1 MKCPVCSSE
10 IPEGSWFCPECGAA
24 MPEAPLPAP
33 AAPESAPA
41 TPEPAPAA
49 PEPAPPPPA
58 AEPPQEAPAKK
69 KSYKLVAVIAAA
81 AVIVILA
88 AVILALALAGRGGK
102 KSAASSG
109 AYSPDA
115 LTNFYSDGLIY
126 SRFGRVC
133 EIEGGKLCGMSFDR
147 SVLLM
152 YSQSDEELFV
162 VTKAGANR
170 VSRKE
175 ILSCALS
182 ADGSKAV
189 WIEDDGILY
198 SADVRSGKT
207 SKLAELDKNKSPSV
221 VISPDGKT
229 VLCSDRGDLYL
240 ITGGKPSELGDSG
253 IPAGVSDGGKYAY
266 FVKETKNG
274 YRFCVR
280 KNGETIKLCD
290 SENNISVW
298 FNASLDEAVFRD
310 NAAGKTYISVRGTE
324 PEKLTDYAPVTVT
337 GEPSSR
343 IIEAES
349 AVVQIFARPT
359 FAGTVYRT
367 GNALRVITSGLE
379 TEKIAGKVDLS
390 MCSNFGHS
398 AAWITDGGEL
408 WYLADQTA
416 KKAAPVMLAEDIE
429 DPKMVIVSPD
439 GALVY
444 YVNDDY
450 EVIAVTPKG
459 EQTRVGDDCRS
470 FPCFDPM
477 TGDLYY
483 LSTGDTYRISGTE
496 KAKRVKTPEDF
507 TGLAVDG
514 GVMIAMDKQYNRY
527 ILSSDGK
534 FIETD

>member
-1 MKCPVCSSE
+1 MRCPVCSSE
-10 IPEGSWFCPECGAA
+10 IPDGSWFCTECGAA
-24 MPEAPLPAP
+24 MPEAPVPA
-33 AAPESAPA
+33 
-41 TPEPAPAA
+41 EPAPAPVQEA
-49 PEPAPPPPA
+49 VPEPT
-58 AEPPQEAPAKK
+58 AKK
-69 KSYKLVAVIAAA
+69 KSYKLVAIIAAA

-88 AVILALALAGRGGK
+88 VVILALVLAGKGGK
-102 KSAASSG
+102 KTAAMSG

-115 LTNFYSDGLIY
+115 LTNFYNDEIVY
-126 SRFGRVC
+126 SRSGRVC
-133 EIEGGKLCGMSFDR
+133 EIDGGKLCGVSFDR
-147 SVLLM
+147 SVLLI

-182 ADGSKAV
+182 ADGSRAV
-189 WIEDDGILY
+189 WIEDDGTLY
-198 SADVRSGKT
+198 SFDVRSGKT
-207 SKLAELDKNKSPSV
+207 SELAELDKNKNPSA

-266 FVKETKNG
+266 FFKETKNG

-280 KNGETIKLCD
+280 KNGETVKLCD
-290 SENNISVW
+290 SEGLVSVY

-324 PEKLTDYAPVTVT
+324 PEKLTDYVPVTVT

-343 IIEAES
+343 MIEADS
-349 AVVQIFARPT
+349 GVVQTFARPT
-359 FAGTVYRT
+359 FAGTIYRT
-367 GNALRVITSGLE
+367 GNALRVVTSGLE

-390 MCSNFGHS
+390 MCSNFGRS
-398 AAWITDGGEL
+398 AAWITESGEL
-408 WYLADQTA
+408 WYLADSTA
-416 KKAAPVMLAEDIE
+416 KKAEPVMLAEDIE
-429 DPKMVIVSPD
+429 EPKMVIVSPD

-470 FPCFDPM
+470 WPCFDPL

-496 KAKRVKTPEDF
+496 RAKRVKTPEDF

-514 GVMIAMDKQYNRY
+514 GVMIATDKQYNRY
-527 ILSSDGK
+527 ILSSDGT